1 MLNLIGLLIEDNKPD
16 HYGRFH
22 EISLSLF
29 FITIPSA
36 SVRKPVSSR
45 QPKLLLQRI
54 SVYWYLAVRGV
65 KRRLMLFVVC
75 GGVASQ
81 TSQHTAAR
89 KKCVSPRLNIM
100 HQKIVTRVCSFQ
112 SIGCVE
118 VFVALDGDLGH

>member
-1 MLNLIGLLIEDNKPD
+1 
-16 HYGRFH
+16 
-22 EISLSLF
+22 
-29 FITIPSA
+29 
-36 SVRKPVSSR
+36 
-45 QPKLLLQRI
+45 
-54 SVYWYLAVRGV
+54 
-65 KRRLMLFVVC
+65 MLFVVC